1 MPFSLMS
8 NHGRHRRL
16 AQSGVVCL
24 AVVLLAATAFAR
36 EPVDARVKATVDGM
50 VSIENL
56 AGSVHVIGWDQDEVR
71 VEGHLADV
79 VKRLDLD
86 SEEGEVTIE
95 VVLPRRVDDVGETD
109 LEIHVP
115 KGSSLDIETVS
126 AWIRIEG
133 VHGNLMA
140 ESVSGSITCE
150 GSAESVEF
158 ETVSGGI
165 EITGVKSRIE
175 AESVSGAVEI
185 RDAGGAVEAAT
196 VSGSVTISGGD
207 FERGDFESVSGALHF
222 EGDLESDGHYQFENL
237 SGSTTLV
244 LPEDADATFTIETF
258 SGSIKSDFDARI
270 DSEDHGPGKFS
281 EFSRGSGAA
290 TLEITSFSG
299 SITLKMK

>member
-1 MPFSLMS
+1 MS
-8 NHGRHRRL
+8 EQFFGAAFENGGIL
-16 AQSGVVCL
+16 EACLLLVVL
-24 AVVLLAATAFAR
+24 VQVAGKAVVQGLVVFADHPAALL
-36 EPVDARVKATVDGM
+36 
-50 VSIENL
+50 L
-56 AGSVHVIGWDQDEVR
+56 LQDVL
-71 VEGHLADV
+71 G
-79 VKRLDLD
+79 
-86 SEEGEVTIE
+86 TIE
-95 VVLPRRVDDVGETD
+95 VVLPRRVDDIGETD

-150 GSAESVEF
+150 GTAESVEF

-244 LPEDADATFTIETF
+244 LPEEADATFTIETF
-258 SGSIKSDFDARI
+258 SGSIKTDFGARI

-281 EFSRGSGAA
+281 EFSSGSGAA

-299 SITLKMK
+299 SITLKKK